1 MLRTM
6 ILNNNIFKRAKS
18 LATAC
23 LTTVTLLGG
32 QQGWAQEFPTKA
44 IKVIVPF
51 AAGGPADLVTRQV
64 AASMSP
70 ILGQPMVIENVTGAA
85 GIVGTKMGAAAA
97 PDGYTLLL
105 GGTGTHTTNEFLYP
119 SLPYD
124 SDKDFAPIVLMYK
137 AINVFVVPADSPI
150 KTLADLIKQ
159 AKSEPGRMNYGLGA
173 IGSSSHLS
181 FEQFKKEAGI
191 NIVGIPYKG
200 MVPAYTDMMG
210 GRIQVM
216 PNDISNAS
224 EQISSGKLRALAV
237 TSAERFRY
245 LPEVPTVAEA
255 GFPGFEGVGW
265 GGLYAPANT
274 PTAIIKKIA
283 AAAAQAYQTDELKQA
298 MHARKVE
305 IVESTPEIFAA
316 FIVKERKKWQ
326 QVIREANI
334 KLEQ

>member
-1 MLRTM
+1 MT
-6 ILNNNIFKRAKS
+6 AT
-18 LATAC
+18 LAG
-23 LTTVTLLGG
+23 LIVLVS
-32 QQGWAQEFPTKA
+32 QQAGAQEYPTKA
-44 IKVIVPF
+44 IKIIVPF
-51 AAGGPADLVTRQV
+51 AAGGPADIVMRQV
-64 AASMSP
+64 AGAMSP
-70 ILGQPMVIENVTGAA
+70 ILGQAMVVENVTGAA

-137 AINVFVVPADSPI
+137 AINVFVVPATSSI
-150 KTLADLIKQ
+150 QTLADLIKQ
-159 AKSEPGRMNYGLGA
+159 AKSQPGIMNYGLGA

-224 EQISSGKLRALAV
+224 EQIASGKLRALAV
-237 TSAERFRY
+237 TSGERFLY
-245 LPEVPTVAEA
+245 LPEVPTVAES
-255 GFPGFEGVGW
+255 GFPGFEQNCCSRCTS
-265 GGLYAPANT
+265 L
-274 PTAIIKKIA
+274 
-283 AAAAQAYQTDELKQA
+283 
-298 MHARKVE
+298 
-305 IVESTPEIFAA
+305 
-316 FIVKERKKWQ
+316 
-326 QVIREANI
+326 
-334 KLEQ
+334 

>member
-1 MLRTM
+1 MIHTMLHDKITGS
-6 ILNNNIFKRAKS
+6 FKKLMTAT
-18 LATAC
+18 LAG
-23 LTTVTLLGG
+23 LIVLVS
-32 QQGWAQEFPTKA
+32 QQAGAQEYPTKA
-44 IKVIVPF
+44 IKIIVPF
-51 AAGGPADLVTRQV
+51 AAGGPADIVMRQV
-64 AASMSP
+64 AGAMSP
-70 ILGQPMVIENVTGAA
+70 ILGQAMVVENVTGAA

-137 AINVFVVPADSPI
+137 AINVFVVPATSSI
-150 KTLADLIKQ
+150 QTLADLIKQ
-159 AKSEPGRMNYGLGA
+159 AKSQPGIMNYGLGA

-224 EQISSGKLRALAV
+224 EQIASGKLRALAV
-237 TSAERFRY
+237 TSGERFLY
-245 LPEVPTVAEA
+245 LPDVPTVAES

-265 GGLYAPANT
+265 GGLYAPAQT
-274 PTAIIKKIA
+274 PKNIINKIA
-283 AAAAQAYQTDELKQA
+283 AAAAQAYKTDELKQA
-298 MHARKVE
+298 MKARKVE
-305 IVESTPEIFAA
+305 IIESTPELFAN
-316 FIVKERKKWQ
+316 FVVQERKKWAK
-326 QVIREANI
+326 VIQEANI

>member
-1 MLRTM
+1 MLHDKITGS
-6 ILNNNIFKRAKS
+6 FKK
-18 LATAC
+18 LMTAT
-23 LTTVTLLGG
+23 LTGLIVLVS
-32 QQGWAQEFPTKA
+32 QQAGAQEYPTKA
-44 IKVIVPF
+44 IKIIVPF
-51 AAGGPADLVTRQV
+51 AAGGPADIVMRQV
-64 AASMSP
+64 AGAMSP
-70 ILGQPMVIENVTGAA
+70 ILGQAMVVENVTGAA

-137 AINVFVVPADSPI
+137 AINVFVVPATSSI
-150 KTLADLIKQ
+150 QTLADLIKQ
-159 AKSEPGRMNYGLGA
+159 AKSQPGIMNYGLGA

-224 EQISSGKLRALAV
+224 EQIASGKLRALAV
-237 TSAERFRY
+237 TSGERFLY
-245 LPEVPTVAEA
+245 LPDVPTVAES

-265 GGLYAPANT
+265 GGLYAPAQT
-274 PTAIIKKIA
+274 PKNIINKIA
-283 AAAAQAYQTDELKQA
+283 SAAAQAYKTDELKQA
-298 MHARKVE
+298 MKARKVE
-305 IVESTPEIFAA
+305 IIESTPELFAN
-316 FIVKERKKWQ
+316 FVVQERKKWAK
-326 QVIREANI
+326 VIQEANI

>member
-1 MLRTM
+1 MIHTMLHDKITGS
-6 ILNNNIFKRAKS
+6 FKK
-18 LATAC
+18 LMTAT
-23 LTTVTLLGG
+23 LTGLIVLVS
-32 QQGWAQEFPTKA
+32 QQAGAQEYPTKA
-44 IKVIVPF
+44 IKIIVPF
-51 AAGGPADLVTRQV
+51 AAGGPADIVMRQV
-64 AASMSP
+64 AGAMSP
-70 ILGQPMVIENVTGAA
+70 ILGQAMVVENVTGAA

-137 AINVFVVPADSPI
+137 AINVFVVPATSSI
-150 KTLADLIKQ
+150 QTLADLIKQ
-159 AKSEPGRMNYGLGA
+159 AKSQPGIMNYGLGA

-181 FEQFKKEAGI
+181 FEQFKKEAGV

-224 EQISSGKLRALAV
+224 EQIASGKLRALAV
-237 TSAERFRY
+237 TSGERFLY
-245 LPEVPTVAEA
+245 LPDVPTVAES

-265 GGLYAPANT
+265 GGLYAPAQT
-274 PTAIIKKIA
+274 PKNIINKIA
-283 AAAAQAYQTDELKQA
+283 AAAAQAYKTDELKQA
-298 MHARKVE
+298 MKARKVE
-305 IVESTPEIFAA
+305 IIESTPELFAN
-316 FIVKERKKWQ
+316 FVVQERKKWAK
-326 QVIREANI
+326 VIQEANI

>member
-1 MLRTM
+1 VIHTMLHDKITGS
-6 ILNNNIFKRAKS
+6 FKKLMTAT
-18 LATAC
+18 LAG
-23 LTTVTLLGG
+23 LIVLVS
-32 QQGWAQEFPTKA
+32 QQAGAQEYPTKA
-44 IKVIVPF
+44 IKIIVPF
-51 AAGGPADLVTRQV
+51 AAGGPADIVMRQV
-64 AASMSP
+64 AGAMSP
-70 ILGQPMVIENVTGAA
+70 ILGQAMVVENVTGAA

-137 AINVFVVPADSPI
+137 AINVFVVPATSSI
-150 KTLADLIKQ
+150 QTLADLIKQ
-159 AKSEPGRMNYGLGA
+159 AKSQPGIMNYGLGA

-224 EQISSGKLRALAV
+224 EQIASGKLRALAV
-237 TSAERFRY
+237 TSGERFLY
-245 LPEVPTVAEA
+245 LPDVPTVAES

-265 GGLYAPANT
+265 GGLYAPAQT
-274 PTAIIKKIA
+274 PKNIINKIA
-283 AAAAQAYQTDELKQA
+283 AAAAQAYKTDELKQA
-298 MHARKVE
+298 MKARKVE
-305 IVESTPEIFAA
+305 IIESTPELFAN
-316 FIVKERKKWQ
+316 FVVQERKKWAK
-326 QVIREANI
+326 VIQEANI

>member
-1 MLRTM
+1 MLHDKITGS
-6 ILNNNIFKRAKS
+6 FKKLMTAT
-18 LATAC
+18 LAG
-23 LTTVTLLGG
+23 LIVLVS
-32 QQGWAQEFPTKA
+32 QQAGAQEYPTKA
-44 IKVIVPF
+44 IKIIVPF
-51 AAGGPADLVTRQV
+51 AAGGPADIVMRQV
-64 AASMSP
+64 AGAMSP
-70 ILGQPMVIENVTGAA
+70 ILGQSMVVENVTGAA

-137 AINVFVVPADSPI
+137 AINVFVVPATSSI
-150 KTLADLIKQ
+150 QTLADLIKQ
-159 AKSEPGRMNYGLGA
+159 AKSQPGIMNYGLGA

-181 FEQFKKEAGI
+181 FEQFKKEAGV

-224 EQISSGKLRALAV
+224 EQIASGKLRALAV
-237 TSAERFRY
+237 TSGERFLY
-245 LPEVPTVAEA
+245 LPDVPTVAES

-265 GGLYAPANT
+265 GGLYAPAQT
-274 PTAIIKKIA
+274 PKNIINKIA
-283 AAAAQAYQTDELKQA
+283 AAAAQAYKTDELKQA
-298 MHARKVE
+298 MKARKVE
-305 IVESTPEIFAA
+305 IIESTPELFAN
-316 FIVKERKKWQ
+316 FVVQERKKWAK
-326 QVIREANI
+326 VIQEANI

>member
-1 MLRTM
+1 MIHTMLHDKITGS
-6 ILNNNIFKRAKS
+6 FKK
-18 LATAC
+18 LMTAT
-23 LTTVTLLGG
+23 LTGLIVLVS
-32 QQGWAQEFPTKA
+32 QQAGAQEYPTEA
-44 IKVIVPF
+44 IKIIVPF
-51 AAGGPADLVTRQV
+51 AAGGPADIVMRQV
-64 AASMSP
+64 AGAMSP
-70 ILGQPMVIENVTGAA
+70 ILGQAMVVENVTGAA

-137 AINVFVVPADSPI
+137 AINVFVVPTTSSI
-150 KTLADLIKQ
+150 QTLADLIKQ
-159 AKSEPGRMNYGLGA
+159 AKSQPGIMNYGLGA

-224 EQISSGKLRALAV
+224 EQIASGKLRALAV
-237 TSAERFRY
+237 TSGERFLY
-245 LPEVPTVAEA
+245 LPDVPTVAES

-265 GGLYAPANT
+265 GGLYAPAQT
-274 PTAIIKKIA
+274 PKPIINKIA
-283 AAAAQAYQTDELKQA
+283 AAAAQAYKTDELKQA
-298 MHARKVE
+298 MKARKVE
-305 IVESTPEIFAA
+305 IIESTPELFAN
-316 FIVKERKKWQ
+316 FVVQERKKWAK
-326 QVIREANI
+326 VIQESNI
-334 KLEQ
+334 KLEP

>member
-1 MLRTM
+1 MIHTMLHDKITGS
-6 ILNNNIFKRAKS
+6 FKKLMTAT
-18 LATAC
+18 LAG
-23 LTTVTLLGG
+23 LIVLVS
-32 QQGWAQEFPTKA
+32 QQAGAQEYPTKA
-44 IKVIVPF
+44 IKIIVPF
-51 AAGGPADLVTRQV
+51 AAGGPADIVMRQV
-64 AASMSP
+64 AGAMSP
-70 ILGQPMVIENVTGAA
+70 ILGQAMVVENVTGAA

-137 AINVFVVPADSPI
+137 AINVFVVPATSSI
-150 KTLADLIKQ
+150 QTLADLIKQ
-159 AKSEPGRMNYGLGA
+159 AKSQPGIMNYGLGA

-181 FEQFKKEAGI
+181 FEQFKKEAGV

-224 EQISSGKLRALAV
+224 EQIASGKLRALAV
-237 TSAERFRY
+237 TSGERFLY
-245 LPEVPTVAEA
+245 LPDVPTVAES

-265 GGLYAPANT
+265 GGLYAPAQT
-274 PTAIIKKIA
+274 PKNIINKIA
-283 AAAAQAYQTDELKQA
+283 AAAAQAYKTDELKQA
-298 MHARKVE
+298 MKARKVE
-305 IVESTPEIFAA
+305 IIESTPELFAN
-316 FIVKERKKWQ
+316 FVVQERKKWAK
-326 QVIREANI
+326 VIQEANI

>member
-1 MLRTM
+1 VIHTMLHDKITGS
-6 ILNNNIFKRAKS
+6 FKKLMTAT
-18 LATAC
+18 LAG
-23 LTTVTLLGG
+23 LIVLVS
-32 QQGWAQEFPTKA
+32 QQAGAQEYPTKA
-44 IKVIVPF
+44 IKIIVPF
-51 AAGGPADLVTRQV
+51 AAGGPADIVMRQV
-64 AASMSP
+64 AGAMSP
-70 ILGQPMVIENVTGAA
+70 ILGQAMVVENVTGAA

-137 AINVFVVPADSPI
+137 AINVFVVPATSSI
-150 KTLADLIKQ
+150 QTLADLIKQ
-159 AKSEPGRMNYGLGA
+159 AKSQPGIMNYGLGA

-224 EQISSGKLRALAV
+224 EQIASGKLRALAV
-237 TSAERFRY
+237 TSGERFLY
-245 LPEVPTVAEA
+245 LPDVPTVAES

-265 GGLYAPANT
+265 GGLYAPAQT
-274 PTAIIKKIA
+274 PKNIINKIA
-283 AAAAQAYQTDELKQA
+283 SAAAQAYKTDELKQA
-298 MHARKVE
+298 MKARKVE
-305 IVESTPEIFAA
+305 IIESTPELFAN
-316 FIVKERKKWQ
+316 FVVQERKKWAK
-326 QVIREANI
+326 VIQEANI

>member
-1 MLRTM
+1 MIHTMLHDKITGS
-6 ILNNNIFKRAKS
+6 FKKLMTAT
-18 LATAC
+18 LAG
-23 LTTVTLLGG
+23 LIVLVS
-32 QQGWAQEFPTKA
+32 QQAGAQEYPTKA
-44 IKVIVPF
+44 IKIIVPF
-51 AAGGPADLVTRQV
+51 AAGGPADIVMRQV
-64 AASMSP
+64 AGAMSP
-70 ILGQPMVIENVTGAA
+70 ILGQSMVVENVTGAA

-137 AINVFVVPADSPI
+137 AINVFVVPATSSI
-150 KTLADLIKQ
+150 QTLADLIKQ
-159 AKSEPGRMNYGLGA
+159 AKSQPGIMNYGLGA

-181 FEQFKKEAGI
+181 FEQFKKEAGV

-224 EQISSGKLRALAV
+224 EQIASGKLRALAV
-237 TSAERFRY
+237 TSGERFLY
-245 LPEVPTVAEA
+245 LPDVPTVAES

-265 GGLYAPANT
+265 GGLYAPAQT
-274 PTAIIKKIA
+274 PKNIINKIA
-283 AAAAQAYQTDELKQA
+283 AAAAQAYKTDELKQA
-298 MHARKVE
+298 MKARKVE
-305 IVESTPEIFAA
+305 IIESTPELFAN
-316 FIVKERKKWQ
+316 FVVQERKKWAK
-326 QVIREANI
+326 VIQEANI

>member
-1 MLRTM
+1 MLHDKITGS
-6 ILNNNIFKRAKS
+6 FKKLMTAT
-18 LATAC
+18 LAG
-23 LTTVTLLGG
+23 LIVLVS
-32 QQGWAQEFPTKA
+32 QQAGAQEYPTKA
-44 IKVIVPF
+44 IKIIVPF
-51 AAGGPADLVTRQV
+51 AAGGPADIVMRQV
-64 AASMSP
+64 AGAMSP
-70 ILGQPMVIENVTGAA
+70 ILGQAMVVENVTGAA

-137 AINVFVVPADSPI
+137 AINVFVVPATSSI
-150 KTLADLIKQ
+150 QTLADLIKQ
-159 AKSEPGRMNYGLGA
+159 AKSQPGIMNYGLGA

-181 FEQFKKEAGI
+181 FEQFKKEAGV

-224 EQISSGKLRALAV
+224 EQIASGKLRALAV
-237 TSAERFRY
+237 TSGERFLY
-245 LPEVPTVAEA
+245 LPDVPTVAES

-265 GGLYAPANT
+265 GGLYAPAQT
-274 PTAIIKKIA
+274 PKNIINKIA
-283 AAAAQAYQTDELKQA
+283 AAAAQAYKTDELKQA
-298 MHARKVE
+298 MKARKVE
-305 IVESTPEIFAA
+305 IIESTPELFAN
-316 FIVKERKKWQ
+316 FVVQERKKWAK
-326 QVIREANI
+326 VIQEANI

>member
-1 MLRTM
+1 MIHTMLHDKITGS
-6 ILNNNIFKRAKS
+6 FKK
-18 LATAC
+18 LMTAT
-23 LTTVTLLGG
+23 LTGLIVLVS
-32 QQGWAQEFPTKA
+32 QQAGAQEYPTKA
-44 IKVIVPF
+44 IKIIVPF
-51 AAGGPADLVTRQV
+51 AAGGPADIVMRQV
-64 AASMSP
+64 AGAMSP
-70 ILGQPMVIENVTGAA
+70 ILGQAMVVENVTGAA

-137 AINVFVVPADSPI
+137 AINVFVVPATSSI
-150 KTLADLIKQ
+150 QTLADLIKQ
-159 AKSEPGRMNYGLGA
+159 AKSQPGIMNYGLGA

-224 EQISSGKLRALAV
+224 EQIASGKLRALAV
-237 TSAERFRY
+237 TSGERFLY
-245 LPEVPTVAEA
+245 LPDVPTVAES

-265 GGLYAPANT
+265 GGLYAPAQT
-274 PTAIIKKIA
+274 PKNIINKIA
-283 AAAAQAYQTDELKQA
+283 SAAAQAYKTDELKQA
-298 MHARKVE
+298 MKARKVE
-305 IVESTPEIFAA
+305 IIESTPELFAN
-316 FIVKERKKWQ
+316 FVVQERKKWAK
-326 QVIREANI
+326 VIQEANI

>member
-1 MLRTM
+1 MLHDKITGS
-6 ILNNNIFKRAKS
+6 FKKLMTAT
-18 LATAC
+18 LAG
-23 LTTVTLLGG
+23 LIVLVS
-32 QQGWAQEFPTKA
+32 QQAGAQEYPTKA
-44 IKVIVPF
+44 IKIIVPF
-51 AAGGPADLVTRQV
+51 AAGGPADIVMRQV
-64 AASMSP
+64 AGAMSP
-70 ILGQPMVIENVTGAA
+70 ILGQAMVVENVTGAA

-137 AINVFVVPADSPI
+137 AINVFVVPATSSI
-150 KTLADLIKQ
+150 QTLADLIKQ
-159 AKSEPGRMNYGLGA
+159 AKSQPGIMNYGLGA

-224 EQISSGKLRALAV
+224 EQIASGKLRALAV
-237 TSAERFRY
+237 TSGERFLY
-245 LPEVPTVAEA
+245 LPDVPTVAES

-265 GGLYAPANT
+265 GGLYAPAQT
-274 PTAIIKKIA
+274 PKNIINKIA
-283 AAAAQAYQTDELKQA
+283 SAAAQAYKTDELKQA
-298 MHARKVE
+298 MKARKVE
-305 IVESTPEIFAA
+305 IIESTPELFAN
-316 FIVKERKKWQ
+316 FVVQERKKWAK
-326 QVIREANI
+326 VIQEANI

>member
-1 MLRTM
+1 MIHTMLHDK
-6 ILNNNIFKRAKS
+6 IPGSFKK
-18 LATAC
+18 LMTAT
-23 LTTVTLLGG
+23 LTGLIVLVS
-32 QQGWAQEFPTKA
+32 QQAGAQEYPTKA
-44 IKVIVPF
+44 IKIIVPF
-51 AAGGPADLVTRQV
+51 AAGGPADIVMRQV
-64 AASMSP
+64 AGAMSP
-70 ILGQPMVIENVTGAA
+70 ILGQAMVVENVTGAA

-105 GGTGTHTTNEFLYP
+105 GGTGTHTTNELLYP

-137 AINVFVVPADSPI
+137 AINVFVVPATSSI
-150 KTLADLIKQ
+150 QTLADLIKQ
-159 AKSEPGRMNYGLGA
+159 AKSQPGIMNYGLGA

-181 FEQFKKEAGI
+181 FEQFKKEAGV

-224 EQISSGKLRALAV
+224 EQIASGKLRALAV
-237 TSAERFRY
+237 TSGERFLY
-245 LPEVPTVAEA
+245 LPDVPTVAES

-265 GGLYAPANT
+265 GGLYAPAQT
-274 PTAIIKKIA
+274 PKNIINKIA
-283 AAAAQAYQTDELKQA
+283 AAAAQAYKTDELKQA
-298 MHARKVE
+298 MKARKVE
-305 IVESTPEIFAA
+305 IIESTPELFAN
-316 FIVKERKKWQ
+316 FVVQERKKWAK
-326 QVIREANI
+326 VIQEANI

>member
-1 MLRTM
+1 MIHTMLHDKITGCIKKLM
-6 ILNNNIFKRAKS
+6 T
-18 LATAC
+18 AT
-23 LTTVTLLGG
+23 LTGAIGLMS
-32 QQGWAQEFPTKA
+32 QQALAQEYPTKA
-44 IKVIVPF
+44 IKIIVPF
-51 AAGGPADLVTRQV
+51 AAGGPADIVMRQV
-64 AASMSP
+64 AAAMSP
-70 ILGQPMVIENVTGAA
+70 ILGQAMVIENVTGAA
-85 GIVGTKMGAAAA
+85 GIVGTKMGGAAA

-137 AINVFVVPADSPI
+137 AINVFVVPATSSI
-150 KTLADLIKQ
+150 QTLADLIKQ
-159 AKSEPGRMNYGLGA
+159 AKSQPGIMNYGLGA

-224 EQISSGKLRALAV
+224 EQIASGKLRALAV
-237 TSAERFRY
+237 TSGERFLY
-245 LPEVPTVAEA
+245 LPDVPTVAES

-265 GGLYAPANT
+265 GGLYAPAQT
-274 PTAIIKKIA
+274 PKNIINKIA
-283 AAAAQAYQTDELKQA
+283 AAAAQAYKTDELKQA
-298 MHARKVE
+298 MKARKVE
-305 IVESTPEIFAA
+305 IIESTPELFAN
-316 FIVKERKKWQ
+316 FVVQERKKWAK
-326 QVIREANI
+326 VIQESNI

>member
-1 MLRTM
+1 MIHTMLHDK
-6 ILNNNIFKRAKS
+6 IPGSFKK
-18 LATAC
+18 LMTAT
-23 LTTVTLLGG
+23 LTGLIVLVS
-32 QQGWAQEFPTKA
+32 QQAGAQEYPTKA
-44 IKVIVPF
+44 IKIIVPF
-51 AAGGPADLVTRQV
+51 AAGGPADIVMRQV
-64 AASMSP
+64 AGAMSP
-70 ILGQPMVIENVTGAA
+70 ILGQAMVVENVTGAA

-137 AINVFVVPADSPI
+137 AINVFVVPATSSI
-150 KTLADLIKQ
+150 HTLADLIKQ
-159 AKSEPGRMNYGLGA
+159 AKSQPGIMNYGLGA

-181 FEQFKKEAGI
+181 FEQFKKEAGV

-224 EQISSGKLRALAV
+224 EQIASGKLRALAV
-237 TSAERFRY
+237 TSGERFLY
-245 LPEVPTVAEA
+245 LPDVPTVAES

-265 GGLYAPANT
+265 GGLYAPAQT
-274 PTAIIKKIA
+274 PKNIINKIA
-283 AAAAQAYQTDELKQA
+283 AAAAQAYKTDELKQA
-298 MHARKVE
+298 MKARKVE
-305 IVESTPEIFAA
+305 IIESTPELFAN
-316 FIVKERKKWQ
+316 FVVQERKKWAK
-326 QVIREANI
+326 VIQEANI